1 MKIAQ
6 IQEILG
12 VAADGIWGPQSQK
25 ALDEERRTPNAERR
39 TPNGEPAAGGPA
51 VDERS
56 ASNIATLLP
65 PVRPLAVQ
73 LLQDLRA
80 AGIGAK
86 IISGT
91 RTYEEQDVLYA
102 QGRTR
107 GGTRVTNA
115 RAGHSNHNFGVA
127 FDIGI
132 FDANG
137 KYWEESPAYAK
148 AGEIGKKLGL
158 LWGGDWRMGDEPHF
172 EYRPAWAAALSET
185 DTLVAYRARRAK
197 DEPIV

>member
-1 MKIAQ
+1 MTKIER
-6 IQEILG
+6 IQEVLG
-12 VAADGIWGPQSQK
+12 VDADGIWGPKSQR
-25 ALDEERRTPNAERR
+25 ALDAAITDTALRKPDREE
-39 TPNGEPAAGGPA
+39 GL

-56 ASNIATLLP
+56 AKNIATLLL

-73 LLQDLRA
+73 FLQDLRE
-80 AGIGAK
+80 AGIHAK

-115 RAGHSNHNFGVA
+115 RAGYSNHNFGLA

-137 KYWEESPAYAK
+137 KYWEESPAYKK
-148 AGEIGKKLGL
+148 AGEIGMKLGL
-158 LWGGDWRMGDEPHF
+158 LWGGNWRFGDEPHF
-172 EYRPAWAAALSET
+172 EYRPEWAKDLSEE
-185 DTLVAYRARRAK
+185 DALAAYRGRRSK